1 MSGPAAAPQIVDFSA
16 VVAVINA
23 LPHAQ
28 VIDAIAAGFVSYSRG
43 QVSVPQI
50 QTPGGTLRQ
59 GYLWAI
65 PRRRRGLPKSQS
77 VAGPVHSTRSSCVAR
92 PRSQRRGAA
101 AAKVGWWM
109 RLMSSKR
116 PSRRRQPTWPQLLS
130 ALTLQARPA
139 AARLLR
145 GTPGRAGMHQVR
157 LRQRR
162 RGLRHQG
169 GRRPVG

>member
-59 GYLWAI
+59 D
-65 PRRRRGLPKSQS
+65 
-77 VAGPVHSTRSSCVAR
+77 
-92 PRSQRRGAA
+92 
-101 AAKVGWWM
+101 
-109 RLMSSKR
+109 
-116 PSRRRQPTWPQLLS
+116 
-130 ALTLQARPA
+130 
-139 AARLLR
+139 
-145 GTPGRAGMHQVR
+145 
-157 LRQRR
+157 
-162 RGLRHQG
+162 
-169 GRRPVG
+169 

>member
-16 VVAVINA
+16 LVAVINA

-77 VAGPVHSTRSSCVAR
+77 LAEVGPVHSTPASCIAR

-116 PSRRRQPTWPQLLS
+116 PSRRRQPTWPQLLPPSPSRLGQPPLASFVGHPDAQACIKS
-130 ALTLQARPA
+130 AY
-139 AARLLR
+139 
-145 GTPGRAGMHQVR
+145 VN
-157 LRQRR
+157 
-162 RGLRHQG
+162 G
-169 GRRPVG
+169 GEVFVTKVGGGQ

>member
-77 VAGPVHSTRSSCVAR
+77 VAGRGRPCTLHTCQLYRKASLAEAR
-92 PRSQRRGAA
+92 C
-101 AAKVGWWM
+101 
-109 RLMSSKR
+109 
-116 PSRRRQPTWPQLLS
+116 RRRQGHPEDASPLGPSCFPPSPSRLGQPPLASFVGHPDAQACIKS
-130 ALTLQARPA
+130 AY
-139 AARLLR
+139 
-145 GTPGRAGMHQVR
+145 VN
-157 LRQRR
+157 
-162 RGLRHQG
+162 G
-169 GRRPVG
+169 GEVFVTKVGGGQ